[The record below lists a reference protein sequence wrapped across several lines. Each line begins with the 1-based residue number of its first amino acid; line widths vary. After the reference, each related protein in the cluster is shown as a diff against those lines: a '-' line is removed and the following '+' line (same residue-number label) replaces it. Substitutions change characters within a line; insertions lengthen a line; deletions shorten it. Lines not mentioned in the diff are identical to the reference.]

1 MVKLEKYDH
10 LRLLYHFTVP
20 LTTDIFKFVNS
31 FLSNVHLSRR
41 GRDLKSCHFLLK
53 SDFQVITFFIILEV
67 GYLVI
72 IVLNFV
78 YK

>member
-1 MVKLEKYDH
+1 MVKPEKCDH

-20 LTTDIFKFVNS
+20 LSTDIFKFVNS

-67 GYLVI
+67 RYLVI